1 MLASKIGEQL
11 CDMFLARGSRGPPG
25 ACNVA
30 HERPPP
36 AAHGRPRPHAEPG
49 RRGRQTN
56 NSKGNRNRQ
65 SKERRDTYTRHSRR
79 EARALL
85 ALALG
90 LAAQPHGG
98 AAEAAVFV

>member
-1 MLASKIGEQL
+1 MAGR
-11 CDMFLARGSRGPPG
+11 ARMPS
-25 ACNVA
+25 
-30 HERPPP
+30 P
-36 AAHGRPRPHAEPG
+36 AAGAAKQIIQKE
-49 RRGRQTN
+49 
-56 NSKGNRNRQ
+56 NRNRQ